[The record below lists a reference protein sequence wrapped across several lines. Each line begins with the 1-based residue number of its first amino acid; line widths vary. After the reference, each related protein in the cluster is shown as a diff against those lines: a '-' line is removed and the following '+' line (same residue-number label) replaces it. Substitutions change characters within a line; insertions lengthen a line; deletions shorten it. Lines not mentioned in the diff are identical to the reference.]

1 MDPCVVASGNA
12 SQETIRYSIGKREKR
27 CFIHKADDFVVF
39 SPPQNK
45 KSTAAIGSGARMIVL
60 SLVLFFSSACSS
72 SALSGPAQGVATASP
87 VPTTTITGNGMLPGQ
102 QVWKQHVSSL
112 LFGTNDTYEYKQQ
125 NIQTETSIQDALHH
139 AGFTLLRS
147 FFPDNASDA
156 AIEQRMLTIE
166 RSGAT
171 CLGVITNIF
180 NTAFNEHL
188 VRYLGKRCQMYEFGN
203 EADFANVPVK
213 SYVALWNKWI
223 PLLRQIN
230 PQAKFIG
237 PVTFSPLG
245 DHDFMRNFLLG
256 VKASGIL
263 PDAISFHWYPCFNNT
278 ERACLAKASE
288 AKQVVLNVR
297 TMVRTILGRDVPVGV
312 SEWNFDPGNPPPSY
326 GDDANF
332 MSQFTTV
339 ALTGMAQAGAAFAC
353 QFDAASYAGYG
364 HLDMFDLSNDQP
376 KAQFL
381 AMQKLIQ
388 NYQP

>member
-1 MDPCVVASGNA
+1 MTD
-12 SQETIRYSIGKREKR
+12 
-27 CFIHKADDFVVF
+27 
-39 SPPQNK
+39 K
-45 KSTAAIGSGARMIVL
+45 KFAPARGSGRMMAL
-60 SLVLFFSSACSS
+60 FFVLFFSSACSPS
-72 SALSGPAQGVATASP
+72 TLSGSPQGITTVSPA
-87 VPTTTITGNGMLPGQ
+87 PTTTSIGSGMLPGQ
-102 QVWKQHVSSL
+102 QVWKQNVSSL
-112 LFGTNDTYEYKQQ
+112 LFGTNDTYEYKTR
-125 NIQTETSIQDALHH
+125 NIQTEASIQDALYH

-156 AIEQRMLTIE
+156 VIEKRMLTIE

-171 CLGVITNIF
+171 CLGVITNIN

-213 SYVALWNKWI
+213 TYVALWNKWI
-223 PLLRQIN
+223 PVLRQIN

-245 DHDFMRNFLLG
+245 NHDFMRNFLLG

-278 ERACLAKASE
+278 ERACLARASD

-297 TMVRTILGRDVPVGV
+297 MMVRTILGRDVPVGV

-332 MSQFTTV
+332 ISQFTTI

-364 HLDMFDLSNDQP
+364 HLDMFDLRNDQP

-381 AMQKLIQ
+381 AIQKLIQ
-388 NYQP
+388 YYRP